1 MFFQSENLS
10 VNILS
15 VLRLE
20 WEKRNDRSDHRPFHA
35 LSFRIRG
42 NADMLTA
49 EHGRVH
55 FETGDIAFVPADLI
69 YTQIAESERL
79 LVIHF
84 VCDEPLPEAV
94 QKFTPKN
101 PEYFE
106 RKFNDMYVAWSK
118 KQPGYAHECK
128 SIFYKIL
135 LEIER
140 QWSESRF
147 DTANEKL
154 AEAIEYIHDHFTD
167 RDLTVAAMARHCG
180 MSDTYFR
187 KLFLN
192 SFAVT
197 PLKYINQLRMTYARE
212 LLQSH
217 YYTVEEISEKCGF
230 NNINYF
236 SLFVKKQTGY
246 PPSVYR
252 ALLEAGNDVCET

>member
-1 MFFQSENLS
+1 MFFEKEDLS
-10 VNILS
+10 ANILS

-20 WEKRNDRSDHRPFHA
+20 WESRNDKSDHRPFHA
-35 LSFRIRG
+35 LSFRLRG
-42 NADMLTA
+42 NAEMHTA
-49 EHGRVH
+49 DGRTVN
-55 FETGDIAFVPADLI
+55 FETGDMAFVPANLT
-69 YTQIAESERL
+69 YTQIAGNERL

-84 VCDEPLPEAV
+84 TCDGEMPFEV

-106 RKFNDMYVAWSK
+106 RKFTDMYNAWSK

-140 QWSESRF
+140 QWNQHRLT
-147 DTANEKL
+147 TANDKL
-154 AEAIEYIHDHFTD
+154 AEAVEYIHEHFTD
-167 RDLTVAAMARHCG
+167 RDLTVEAMARHCG

-187 KLFLN
+187 KLFLAN
-192 SFAVT
+192 FSVT

-212 LLQSH
+212 LLQSN

-252 ALLEAGNDVCET
+252 EILGTGE

>member
-1 MFFQSENLS
+1 
-10 VNILS
+10 
-15 VLRLE
+15 
-20 WEKRNDRSDHRPFHA
+20 
-35 LSFRIRG
+35 
-42 NADMLTA
+42 MLTSD
-49 EHGRVH
+49 GRNEH
-55 FETGDIAFVPADLI
+55 FETGDIAFVPANLI
-69 YTQIAESERL
+69 YTQIAGNERL

-84 VCDEPLPEAV
+84 TCDEPMPEWV
-94 QKFTPKN
+94 KKFKPKN

-106 RKFNDMYVAWSK
+106 RKFTDIYNAWSK
-118 KQPGYAHECK
+118 KQVGYAYECK

-140 QWSESRF
+140 QWNERRF

-167 RDLTVAAMARHCG
+167 RDLTVEAMARHCG

-187 KLFLN
+187 KLFLIN
-192 SFAVT
+192 FSVT

-217 YYTVEEISEKCGF
+217 YYTIEEIAEKCGF

-252 ALLEAGNDVCET
+252 EKLGASGEKAFENR